1 MTSNAAPDGPPPAAT
16 ARRSRSQRS
25 LFGEML
31 DWMLVPLLLLWPLS
45 VTLTWL
51 IAQNIA
57 NKPYDRELEYVL
69 MDLSQHVIRAGDEPG
84 EASIKLSVN
93 PQALMAGDAD
103 GRRQIQVLGLRG
115 ELVAGHP
122 GLPMPPQELPPI
134 ESTAKGR
141 VSERVQIADIEVDE
155 VPMRVAW
162 MWMHDKVRGSQEQP
176 PLLQVA
182 EPLGERELLAT
193 EVLKGVLLPQYAILP
208 LAVLLVWMALTRGL
222 APLEALQQRI
232 RARRSQDLS
241 PIEERDAPEEV
252 APLVRAINDL
262 LSRLDQ
268 SVATQKRFLADAAH
282 QLKTPLAGLR
292 MQAELAQRE
301 MGRSGDIEEAQRSL
315 QQIARASQNATRMVN
330 QLLAM
335 ARAEDPEQAL
345 RRQWVNLDAVAAE
358 AVQDFVPKAMDRRID
373 LGYESPSDPPPGR
386 APLGLQGQPVLLR
399 ELVRNLVDN
408 ALNYTPEGGAVT
420 VRLLHDHYGRV
431 VVLQVEDTG
440 VGIAEAERELVFQ
453 PFYRALGTNVD
464 GSGLGLAIVREIAE
478 RHGAVVTV
486 EDVRPRGPGVTHPGT
501 RFSIRFPGVAQRR

>member
-1 MTSNAAPDGPPPAAT
+1 
-16 ARRSRSQRS
+16 
-25 LFGEML
+25 
-31 DWMLVPLLLLWPLS
+31 MLVPLLLLWPLS

-57 NKPYDRELEYVL
+57 NKPHDRELEYLV
-69 MDLSQHVIRAGDEPG
+69 
-84 EASIKLSVN
+84 
-93 PQALMAGDAD
+93 QALARQVVREVDAQGRAHVALAVAPPALLSGDTD
-103 GRRQIQVLGLRG
+103 GRRQIQVLGLKG
-115 ELVAGHP
+115 ELVAGLAA
-122 GLPMPPQELPPI
+122 LPLPETDEGPFGT
-134 ESTAKGR
+134 STQRGT
-141 VSERVQIADIEVDE
+141 VSEAIQIADIEFGE
-155 VPMRVAW
+155 TPMRVAW
-162 MWMHDKVRGSQEQP
+162 MWLRDRAQGPGELP
-176 PLLQVA
+176 PLVQVA

-208 LAVLLVWMALTRGL
+208 LAVLLVWMALSRGL
-222 APLEALQQRI
+222 APLEALQRRI

-241 PIEERDAPEEV
+241 PIDVREAPEEV
-252 APLVRAINDL
+252 APLVSAINDL
-262 LSRLDQ
+262 LSRLEQ

-301 MGRSGDIEEAQRSL
+301 MNRNSDMAETHRSL
-315 QQIARASQNATRMVN
+315 QQISRASQNATRMVN

-345 RRQWVNLDAVAAE
+345 RRQSIDLGEIAAE
-358 AVQDFVPKAMDRRID
+358 TVQDFVPKAMDRRID
-373 LGYESPSDPPPGR
+373 LGYDPPPAPPPGR
-386 APLGLQGQPVLLR
+386 PGVAMQGQAVLLR

-420 VRLLHDHYGRV
+420 VRVLHDYYGKV

-440 VGIAEAERELVFQ
+440 VGIPESERELIFQ

-478 RHGAVVTV
+478 RHGALVTV
-486 EDVRPRGPGVTHPGT
+486 EDARPRAPAPGAAGAPSPGT
-501 RFSIRFPGVAQRR
+501 RFTVRFAATAAAPSPAEPPASA